1 MLRAYKIMASRRQRI
16 IVVSRSAQRIC
27 FAPASFAA
35 IFTLLSFFWATQI
48 SAQQALSSTGN
59 ELQEITVTARKTF
72 PDEEVTERV
81 EMALHDDPYVLDTHV
96 TITTK
101 NGVVT
106 LHGFVFDY
114 WELRSMMRLARKI
127 PGVKRVA
134 NDLELKGGAPED

>member
-1 MLRAYKIMASRRQRI
+1 MLCVYKIMASCHQRV
-16 IVVSRSAQRIC
+16 IVVSRSAQRIY
-27 FAPASFAA
+27 FVPTFFAA
-35 IFTLLSFFWATQI
+35 TFTLLSCFLATQI
-48 SAQQALSSTGN
+48 GAQQALASTGN

-106 LHGFVFDY
+106 LHGFVFDF
-114 WELRSMMRLARKI
+114 WELRTMMRLARKI